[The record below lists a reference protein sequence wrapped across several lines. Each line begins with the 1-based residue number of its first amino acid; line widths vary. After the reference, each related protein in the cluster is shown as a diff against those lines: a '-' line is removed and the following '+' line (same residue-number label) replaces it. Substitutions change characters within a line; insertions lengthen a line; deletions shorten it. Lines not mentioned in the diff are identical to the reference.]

1 MQIAI
6 SSTET
11 VTKEPF
17 INYLT
22 VYGWVEVEVLLR
34 SINIKQG

>member
-11 VTKEPF
+11 VTKGPF
-17 INYLT
+17 INYVT
-22 VYGWVEVEVLLR
+22 VLWVAGGL
-34 SINIKQG
+34 KFC

>member
-17 INYLT
+17 INYVMIL
-22 VYGWVEVEVLLR
+22 WVGGGL
-34 SINIKQG
+34 KFC